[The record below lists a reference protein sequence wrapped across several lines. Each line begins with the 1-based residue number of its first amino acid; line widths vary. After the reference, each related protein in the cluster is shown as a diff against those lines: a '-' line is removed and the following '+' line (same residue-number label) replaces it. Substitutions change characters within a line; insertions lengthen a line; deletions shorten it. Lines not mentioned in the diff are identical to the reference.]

1 MANRLLLVSPVDP
14 AHSGIAGS
22 RPGRF
27 PPLGL
32 AIVAALT
39 PSHWEVDLVDENV
52 RPFAYH
58 DADLVGL
65 TSFTATAPRAYQI
78 ANEYRRR
85 GIPTVMGGIHASM
98 VTDETLHYVDTVVRG
113 EAEEVWPHVIADFEH
128 GRMQR
133 LYQGQYPEL
142 PGMVW
147 PRRDLISNGYR
158 FATIQTSRGCPM
170 DCDFCSVTTFNGR
183 RFRQRPVVEV
193 LDELESMPQ
202 QRIFFVDDNI
212 VGFGEAGERRAMEL
226 FQGMIDRRLNKQWW
240 CQASIDFGHNEELL
254 RLAAAAGCRMV
265 LLGVEAE
272 DAAALTELG
281 KKLNLSAGV
290 DGYKQLFR
298 RINRHGI
305 AVLGAF
311 ISGTDTD
318 TRDSIDRR
326 HRYIARNDGINVM
339 QITFLTPL
347 PGTRLFS
354 KLQEE
359 DRLLY
364 TDFPKDWSRY
374 DFTEVLHRPKL
385 IDRRDLMDRGYK
397 ALRHMYSWFSICR
410 KTVTTLL
417 RTRSAITA
425 IWAHRF
431 NVAYRDIGFAAARA
445 ARRNWKDERIR

>member
-1 MANRLLLVSPVDP
+1 MAYRLVLISPVDP
-14 AHSGIAGS
+14 THAGIAGS

-32 AIVAALT
+32 AMVAATT
-39 PSHWEVDLVDENV
+39 PPGWEIDLVDENV
-52 RPFAYH
+52 KPFTYR

-78 ANEYRRR
+78 ASEYRRR

-98 VTDETLHYVDTVVRG
+98 VTDEALDYVDTVVRG
-113 EAEEVWPHVIADFEH
+113 EAEEVWPQVIADFEQGH
-128 GRMQR
+128 MERV
-133 LYQGQYPEL
+133 YQGKYAEL
-142 PGMVW
+142 PGMAW
-147 PRRDLISNGYR
+147 PRRDLISDGYL

-170 DCDFCSVTTFNGR
+170 DCEFCSVTAFNGHH
-183 RFRQRPVVEV
+183 FRQRPVSEV

-202 QRIFFVDDNI
+202 EKVFFVDDNI
-212 VGFGEAGERRAMEL
+212 TGFGEAGERRAMEL

-272 DAAALTELG
+272 DAGALTELG
-281 KKLNLSAGV
+281 KKLNLKAGV
-290 DGYKQLFR
+290 DGYGQLFR

-318 TRDSIDRR
+318 TRESIDRR
-326 HRYIARNDGINVM
+326 HRYIARNNGINVM
-339 QITFLTPL
+339 QVTFLTPL
-347 PGTRLFS
+347 PGTRLFDRL
-354 KLQEE
+354 KRE

-364 TDFPKDWSRY
+364 TNFPKDWSRY
-374 DFTEVLHRPKL
+374 DFTEVLHRPRM
-385 IDRRDLMDRGYK
+385 IDRYDLMERGYS
-397 ALRHMYSWFSICR
+397 ALKRMYSWPSILR
-410 KTVTTLL
+410 KTFTTLL
-417 RTRSAITA
+417 RTRSAVTA
-425 IWAHRF
+425 TWVHRF
-431 NVAYRDIGFAAARA
+431 NVAYRDIGFAAARVA
-445 ARRNWKDERIR
+445 LRNRSQE